1 MAELPTF
8 VDFYRAAYGY
18 DPFPWQARLT
28 DRVLAEG
35 WPTLLDLPT
44 GTGKTTALDVA
55 LYTLASAPLRM
66 PRRTVLVVDRRI
78 VVDQGAVHARKLL
91 AKLRAATQG
100 PLFAVA
106 EALRATFGRA
116 GHQDDPFAVA
126 VMRGG
131 APRDDDWARWPDM
144 PLLGV
149 STVDQVGSRLLFR
162 GYGLSTSLAPIHAGL
177 IGCDTLI
184 LLDEVHL
191 ALPFSET
198 LDRIRSQY
206 RGDEARTRRF
216 EVVRM
221 SATPGRL
228 DGNVARFGLDA
239 GDESHAVLAQRLGAK
254 KPAKLVQVTVT
265 GEEPK
270 RRATIATACAE
281 AATELQSGP
290 AKVVGVVVNR
300 VDTARLVHAKLVASG
315 RRALLVTG
323 RMRPID
329 RDTMV
334 TRDLIPSA
342 GSGRDR
348 DQDLPCFVVATQCI
362 EAGADLD
369 FDALVTENAS
379 LDALR
384 QRFGRLD
391 RRGEWTTRHG
401 GARAV
406 VIARSDSLDDKHT
419 DPVYGAALGSTWRY
433 LTGAADGGKVIDFGL
448 KSMPP
453 ALDAEGRPNLEV
465 LAPTQQAPVLM
476 PVHLDILAQTVPGLP
491 AEPDVDIGLWLH
503 GPDKTAAEVQIVWR
517 ADLARE
523 ALAGDESALDAA
535 RERLARVRPSS
546 LEALSLPVY
555 AAAAWLEADDDG
567 AEDGV
572 ADVLSTATADVPR
585 TKRRRRDS
593 SANVALRREGD
604 RWVAVGADA
613 LRPGDMIV
621 LPTSAGGLAAGSFDP
636 GAKDPVVD
644 LGDLAQLRGRG
655 IASLRTD
662 QSCMLWLGLDATQA
676 AAPRPEPENTAV
688 EERETIRAWVE
699 GWPEAMPVG
708 FLGTSAEW
716 ARLRRGLLRLRR
728 RPMPAGHTSSFAIAE
743 RLPPERELDAENVG
757 EAASEDDGGSF
768 MAATL
773 TLRQHSADVETF
785 ARRFA
790 RSLDLPRT
798 LAEDLALAAWLHDV
812 GKADP
817 RFQVWLMG
825 GSEVG
830 AAGLAEPLAKSA
842 YPASDREARELARR
856 RAGYPQGYRHE
867 LLSLTMIE
875 RAPEVAARAHD
886 LDLVL
891 HLVASHHGWCRPF
904 APPTDDPAE
913 LEVILDHQ
921 SGPAHQMRL
930 SGSTRHRKARLD
942 SGVAERFWRLDARYG
957 RWTLAWLEALL
968 RLADH
973 RASEA
978 RADGLEVAS

>member
-1 MAELPTF
+1 MAELPSF
-8 VDFYRAAYGY
+8 EEFYRAAYGH
-18 DPFPWQARLT
+18 DPFPWQSRLSE
-28 DRVLAEG
+28 RVLSTG

-44 GTGKTTALDVA
+44 GTGKTTALDIA
-55 LYTLASAPLRM
+55 LYTLAVAPLRM
-66 PRRTVLVVDRRI
+66 PRRAVLVVDRRI

-91 AKLRAATQG
+91 KVLRAATGG

-106 EALRATFGRA
+106 EALRGTFGRA
-116 GHQDDPFAVA
+116 GAQDDPFAVA

-131 APRDDDWARWPDM
+131 APRDDDWARWPDV

-177 IGCDTLI
+177 VGCDTLI

-191 ALPFSET
+191 AVPFSET
-198 LDRIRSQY
+198 LERIRSQY

-228 DGNVARFGLDA
+228 DANVARFGLDPS
-239 GDESHAVLAQRLGAK
+239 DEAHPVLSQRLGAR
-254 KPAKLVQVTVT
+254 KPAKLVQLAVT
-265 GEEPK
+265 GDEPK
-270 RRATIATACAE
+270 RRATIADDCTA
-281 AATELQSGP
+281 AALELQSGP

-334 TRDLIPSA
+334 TRELLPSA

-348 DQDLPCFVVATQCI
+348 ARDEPCVVVATQCI

-391 RRGEWTTRHG
+391 RRGEWTSKHG
-401 GARAV
+401 SARAI
-406 VIARSDSLDDKHT
+406 VIARSDSLDEKSA
-419 DPVYGAALGSTWRY
+419 DPVYGSALRATWQF
-433 LTGAADGGKVIDFGL
+433 LTSMADSSKVVDFGL
-448 KSMPP
+448 KSLLP
-453 ALDAEGRPNLEV
+453 AVDADGRPNLAV

-491 AEPDVDIGLWLH
+491 ADPDVDIGLWLH
-503 GPDKTAAEVQIVWR
+503 GPERAAAEVQIVWR
-517 ADLARE
+517 ADVPEHALHGRQDALE
-523 ALAGDESALDAA
+523 AT
-535 RERLARVRPSS
+535 RERLARVRPSA
-546 LEALSLPVY
+546 LEAMSLPVY
-555 AAAAWLEADDDG
+555 AAAAWLEDDDG
-567 AEDGV
+567 ADDGV
-572 ADVLSTATADVPR
+572 ADVLSTSTSDAPR
-585 TKRRRRDS
+585 ARKRRREAA
-593 SANVALRREGD
+593 ANVGLRRDGD
-604 RWVAVGADA
+604 AWVPVGADA
-613 LRPGDMIV
+613 LRPGDMLV
-621 LPTSAGGLAAGSFDP
+621 VPTTRGGITAGSFDP
-636 GAKDPVVD
+636 TASEPVVD

-655 IASLRTD
+655 VASLRTEP
-662 QSCMLWLGLDATQA
+662 SCMVWLGLDASDG
-676 AAPRPEPENTAV
+676 AAPTPDPENTAV
-688 EERETIRAWVE
+688 EERQAVRAWVE
-699 GWPEAMPVG
+699 RWPEAAPPA
-708 FLGTSAEW
+708 FLGTPQEW
-716 ARLRRGLLRLRR
+716 IRLRRGLLRLRR
-728 RPMPAGHTSSFAIAE
+728 RPMPAGDASTFAIAE
-743 RLPPERELDAENVG
+743 RLPPDRELDAELVG

-768 MAATL
+768 TAAPL

-785 ARRFA
+785 ARRFG
-790 RSLDLPRT
+790 RSLG
-798 LAEDLALAAWLHDV
+798 LAPALAADLALAAWLHDV

-817 RFQVWLMG
+817 RFQIWLMG

-842 YPASDREARELARR
+842 YPATDREARELARR
-856 RAGYPQGYRHE
+856 RAGYPRGYRHE
-867 LLSLTMIE
+867 LLSLAMIE
-875 RAPEVAARAHD
+875 QASEVAARAHD

-904 APPTDDPAE
+904 APPVDDPSDLPVS
-913 LEVILDHQ
+913 LEHGGDGSTV
-921 SGPAHQMRL
+921 RL
-930 SGSTRHRKARLD
+930 SGHTRHRKARLD

-957 RWTLAWLEALL
+957 RWTLAWLEGLL

-978 RADGLEVAS
+978 RADGLEVVS